1 MSIASSR
8 VETRIVVN
16 TETGQA
22 VKGLSS
28 VKKSVR
34 GVGRATRRAAK
45 DTHHLKRV
53 TEDYNKTAEKG
64 GKDTKEVLEGVRDM
78 LGNQLGPEI
87 SAIATG
93 FGGIEKVA
101 RTLPGPIGLI
111 AAAVAA
117 VGAGVYLLQT
127 RTQKASTALMNAFG
141 SERLAEVKAISDDL
155 GISADSMI
163 EVQKAA
169 DLAGMSSMELHEE
182 LKGVVS
188 AAEATG
194 KDGSAAVSKFAT
206 TITKTRLP
214 VIKLLKQLQAVNQ
227 EASKLPTIASLATGT
242 SLEKD
247 AAGADKFLKSSRADV
262 GKEMARRR
270 DVMLKAEKRVID
282 LRAKARKGDREAAK
296 AMAAAIAEETRQA
309 ARYNEIKKV
318 SVGMMHREQQL
329 RDSVREVA
337 REQAIEV
344 KRLADEELRANDIA
358 SKIAIA
364 TKRREV
370 AAKAAARAA
379 AARKRGLARKRAIE
393 ASLKREQD
401 RAFQESQ
408 AIQQAQIRT
417 ITTKIDALGKGL
429 VKERE
434 RLEIVRES
442 IRRDKELQ
450 DIKRSGIAVTERLA
464 AAEQESALKMH
475 KIRGQAKKDL
485 DDGAKSSMESRFAIA
500 SAAAQGAASLIESER
515 ASAGIMALMSAAEA
529 WRNIGSGN
537 IPGAIASGVAA
548 AQYALVAGTGKPTLP
563 GTGGEASPDRPTF
576 TGARPTTSTGAE
588 PSGAGGVVNV
598 TFGKGFIIGSPQTV
612 GQAINGAVQSLS
624 GTGYGQKAGV

>member
-515 ASAGIMALMSAAEA
+515 ASAG
-529 WRNIGSGN
+529 
-537 IPGAIASGVAA
+537 
-548 AQYALVAGTGKPTLP
+548 
-563 GTGGEASPDRPTF
+563 
-576 TGARPTTSTGAE
+576 
-588 PSGAGGVVNV
+588 
-598 TFGKGFIIGSPQTV
+598 
-612 GQAINGAVQSLS
+612 
-624 GTGYGQKAGV
+624 